1 MFELGYFSGIKEM
14 VPSGWNA
21 VDEDKTY
28 PTLDSRNPQVRQP
41 RDLDL
46 ENGYDQNSQ
55 DGSETSQDNDNFHDS
70 AFSSTTRMVEEES
83 DEDELAGPVR
93 RVSPNLVTFVPE
105 ISCIDFAFFF
115 PIFLEG
121 YSDRRLGSSCSTGR
135 TKIWG

>member
-28 PTLDSRNPQVRQP
+28 PALASRNPQVRQP

-46 ENGYDQNSQ
+46 ENGYDQDSR

-83 DEDELAGPVR
+83 DDDELAGPAP
-93 RVSPNLVTFVPE
+93 RVSPSPVTFVPE
-105 ISCIDFAFFF
+105 ISLDRFRILLLNFFTELF
-115 PIFLEG
+115 
-121 YSDRRLGSSCSTGR
+121 
-135 TKIWG
+135 